1 MEQVSPTRTELL
13 TRRAQINLAEQGAK
27 MLRSKREVLIREFL
41 KELKDFSSK
50 RNKMRSAVVQAIQS
64 LLTAIAV
71 DGTETLSSVAS
82 VTRQPVTVE
91 LKKQNIWGASV
102 INIESDYS
110 VRTSESRGY
119 TPYTVSARIDET
131 AERFEQ
137 VVEYAIHVAPTE
149 HKLTVLAEHIR
160 KTSRR
165 VNALEQR
172 LLPRLREQIR
182 FIRNTLDQRERED
195 IFRLKRL
202 KQKKTTRAEP
212 GHMSSID
219 NCPVNR
225 HKYEV

>member
-1 MEQVSPTRTELL
+1 MEQVSPTRSELL
-13 TRRAQINLAEQGAK
+13 TRRAQIRLAQQGAE

-41 KELKDFSSK
+41 KELRAFSAE
-50 RNKMRSAVVQAIQS
+50 RNKMRKAVLDAIQS
-64 LLTAIAV
+64 LLAAVAV
-71 DGTETLSSVAS
+71 DGTEMLASVAS
-82 VTRQPVTVE
+82 ATRQPVTVE
-91 LKKQNIWGASV
+91 LQKKNIWGANV

-110 VRTSESRGY
+110 VRTSGSRGY

-137 VVEYAIHVAPTE
+137 VVEHAIRVAPVE
-149 HKLTVLAEHIR
+149 HKLNILAEHIR

-172 LLPRLREQIR
+172 LLPRLKQQIR

-202 KQKKTTRAEP
+202 KQKKSPPSNQKYVE
-212 GHMSSID
+212 
-219 NCPVNR
+219 
-225 HKYEV
+225 HKKSM